1 MQFIRESSID
11 FKMNHFTVELSNVLI
26 LLPNRVG
33 LSKASEGLCILKG
46 KNQNS
51 LVLEQMICE
60 LFLDKKEL
68 RADSPSGMCVRQAF
82 CGLHGV
88 LLVLQFLVGCAG
100 ERGATVQS

>member
-1 MQFIRESSID
+1 MQFIRESSIN

-33 LSKASEGLCILKG
+33 LSKASEGLCILKS

-68 RADSPSGMCVRQAF
+68 SGFSFWDVCKAS
-82 CGLHGV
+82 
-88 LLVLQFLVGCAG
+88 LLWA
-100 ERGATVQS
+100 A